1 MTPIEKY
8 IAIKQAELK
17 IFPNLTHILTKNINQ
32 AMNMLPKVQLILP
45 L

>member
-1 MTPIEKY
+1 MIEKY

-17 IFPNLTHILTKNINQ
+17 LFPNLARILTENINE
-32 AMNMLPKVQLILP
+32 AMNMLPKGQLRLP